1 MKLHFDSKQE
11 FQIEAIKAITG
22 IFEGQPLSISD
33 FEFSIQQPGSYLTE
47 NGFGNKLALTDDQIL
62 ENVKSI
68 QKQNSL
74 TVDNE
79 LKYMKPELTSPNGER
94 PGVRSFSIEME
105 TGTGKTYV
113 YLRTIYELNK
123 LYRFKK
129 FVIVV
134 PSVAIREGVMKNLA
148 ITEEHFQNLYDKVPV
163 TSGVYDSRKV
173 SGLRGFASS
182 NTIQILVINIDSF
195 AKDENIINKPN
206 DKLTGKKP
214 IEFIQSCKPIVIVDE
229 PQNMETEIRKRAIE
243 NLSPLCTLRY
253 SATHT
258 NLYNLMYS
266 LNPVKAYDL
275 GLVKQIEVDSV
286 MSENDF
292 NNSYIQL
299 ENVTR
304 TGNAIKAKIKI
315 DVNTAEGI
323 KRKSVNA
330 SGRNLDLFL
339 LSGNNQNYEG
349 LKIYEIDF
357 GNEQIE
363 LNNGIVLHKGET
375 QGGMND
381 EVMRF
386 MISKTVEEH
395 LKKEKNYK
403 EKGIKVLSLF
413 FIDKVKNYREY
424 DADGNPLK
432 GKFAQWFEEIYEKL
446 SPRYGATPLSFWR
459 GAGGEVHNGY
469 FSQDNKGRVKDTGGE
484 TQSDDDTYKLI
495 MQEKEKLLD
504 VNVPLRFIFS
514 HSALREGWDNPNVFQ
529 ICTLNETRSEIKK
542 RQEIGRGL
550 RLSVNQDGQRIF
562 DPNINKLTVIANE
575 RYEDFA
581 KALQKEIQEDCGV
594 DFSGR
599 TKNKNDKKKINY
611 RKGFQADPKFLQIW
625 EKIRFQTKY
634 SVNYKTENLIV
645 LAANAVSKMDETKKP
660 SIRSTKKKVLI
671 TDEGI
676 DGLLLS
682 DSAND
687 VPSSYSRG
695 FNGAVPDLLAYIQ
708 HKTELTRSTILEI
721 LKDSRRLG
729 EFMLNPQLFMDNV
742 VSKIKTELSQLMID
756 GIKYEKIGNKVYEM
770 TLFDDSDFE
779 IYLDN
784 FTHVVGATQETEAN
798 IQSAREKT
806 IYENYIALDSGVEN
820 QFARDCE
827 TSEQVEFYFKLPYWF
842 EIKTP
847 IGQYRPDWAV
857 VFKGEKKIYFI
868 AETKSSGQELRI
880 SERLK
885 IECGKAHFKTFDEVK
900 FRGPVSSLTDLSQ

>member
-11 FQIEAIKAITG
+11 FQIEAVKAITD
-22 IFEGQPLSISD
+22 IFEGQPLSIGD
-33 FEFSIQQPGSYLTE
+33 FEFSIQQPGSFLTE

-62 ENVKSI
+62 ENVKTI
-68 QKQNSL
+68 QQQNGIS
-74 TVDNE
+74 VDNE
-79 LKYMKPELTSPNGER
+79 LKYMKPELPSPNGEGL
-94 PGVRSFSIEME
+94 GVRSFSIEME

-123 LYRFKK
+123 LYGFKK

-148 ITEEHFQNLYDKVPV
+148 ITEEHLQNLYDKVPV
-163 TSGVYDSRKV
+163 TSSVYDSRKV

-229 PQNMETEIRKRAIE
+229 PQNMETEIRKQAVE
-243 NLSPLCTLRY
+243 NLSPICTLRY

-299 ENVTR
+299 ENITR

-323 KRKSVNA
+323 KRKSVIA

-339 LSGNNQNYEG
+339 LSRNNQNYEG

-363 LNNGIVLHKGET
+363 LNNGLVLKKGET

-386 MISKTVEEH
+386 MISKTIEEH

-424 DADGNPLK
+424 NSDGNPIK
-432 GKFAQWFEEIYEKL
+432 GKFAQWFEEIYHNEISKPAYKGL
-446 SPRYGATPLSFWR
+446 ITYPVDAI
-459 GAGGEVHNGY
+459 HNGY
-469 FSQDNKGRVKDTGGE
+469 FSQDNKGRIKDTGGE

-504 VNVPLRFIFS
+504 TNVPLRFIFS

-594 DFSGR
+594 DFTGR

-611 RKGFQADPKFLQIW
+611 RKGFEADPKFLQIW
-625 EKIRFQTKY
+625 EKIRFKTKY

-660 SIRSTKKKVLI
+660 SIRSTKKRMLI
-671 TDEGI
+671 TDQGV

-687 VPSSYSRG
+687 ASLSYSRG
-695 FNGAVPDLLAYIQ
+695 AGGEVPDILAYIQ

-721 LKDSRRLG
+721 LKDSRRLS
-729 EFMLNPQLFMDNV
+729 EFMLNPQLFMDNA
-742 VSKIKTELSQLMID
+742 VSKIKDQLTQLMID

-770 TLFDDSDFE
+770 TLFDDSDLE

-784 FTHVVGATQETEAN
+784 FTHIVGATQETEDN
-798 IQSAREKT
+798 IQNAREKT
-806 IYENYIALDSGVEN
+806 IYENYIPLDSGVEN

-827 TSEQVEFYFKLPYWF
+827 SSEQVEFYFKLPYWF

-857 VFKGEKKIYFI
+857 VFKGEKKIYFV
-868 AETKSSGQELRI
+868 AETKSFGQELRI
-880 SERLK
+880 SEKLK

-900 FRGPVSSLTDLSQ
+900 FRGPISSVTELDK